1 MQKFSQK
8 IKFLLK
14 IWQFGIETG
23 VKMEIEI
30 RAMNFDE
37 INFAVDLASKEG
49 WNPGLNDAF
58 AFYNT
63 DPEGFLIGFAEGKPV
78 ACISA
83 VSYENKFGFIGFYIV
98 VPEYR
103 GKGLGIKI
111 WNAAMEKLKGQNI
124 GLDGVIAQQE
134 NYKKSGFKLAYSNIR
149 FESVSTDAK
158 FEDRNIVDTNSL
170 PFEMIADY
178 DKKFSPA
185 DRTTFIK
192 NWLKMPQSFS
202 FAFIENDQI
211 KGYGVIRKC
220 GTGYK
225 VGPLFAEITGIAEK
239 LFLKLSSSVEKNTP
253 VYLDVPEVNSEGM
266 KLAEKYGMKKV
277 FGTARM
283 YTGEF
288 PNLPINKI
296 FGVTTFE
303 LG

>member
-1 MQKFSQK
+1 
-8 IKFLLK
+8 
-14 IWQFGIETG
+14 
-23 VKMEIEI
+23 MEIEI
-30 RAMNFDE
+30 RSMNFDE
-37 INFAVDLASKEG
+37 INFAIDLAAKEG

-58 AFYNT
+58 TFYNT
-63 DPEGFLIGFAEGKPV
+63 DSKGFLIGFVDGKPV

-98 VPEYR
+98 IPEYR

-111 WNAAMEKLKGQNI
+111 WNAAMEKLKGQNV

-134 NYKKSGFKLAYSNIR
+134 NYKKSGFKFAYSNIR
-149 FESVSTDAK
+149 FESVSTDVK
-158 FEDRNIVDTNSL
+158 FEEENIVEANSL
-170 PFEMIADY
+170 PFEKIADY
-178 DKKFSPA
+178 DRKFFPV
-185 DRTTFIK
+185 DRKSFMK
-192 NWLKMPQSFS
+192 SWLKMPQSFS
-202 FAFIENDQI
+202 FAYTEGNQI

-220 GTGYK
+220 ITGYK
-225 VGPLFAEITGIAEK
+225 IGPLFAETINIAEK

-253 VYLDVPEVNSEGM
+253 IYLDVPEVNSEGM

-288 PNLPINKI
+288 PNLPLDKI